1 MSFDGQWATSFG
13 PMTLRQEGGSV
24 TGTYGRNGTENSIE
38 GTVEAGQL
46 TFRYEEAN
54 ERGTGWFRL
63 RRPSSFGGEYQVGG
77 NARSLP
83 WQGWRGF
90 DGLWDTSLGRLRL
103 MQEAGRVWGSSE
115 ADASVRLE
123 GDLEAGGRLAFRL
136 EGGALKGGGHF
147 DLDSAGYLV
156 GGEWSEDGQPAGTV
170 RGQRAMPRPGI
181 TWLVVLE
188 AHRQRALDDNEYA
201 LGRTL
206 REVFARLPWTMVRHR
221 FYDGEAS
228 LLHWCRQLLYLPEPA
243 VLVVCGRGEA
253 NGAAVAGGTIGQMG
267 GQMGGLTGMIDSLR
281 FADGLKLLH
290 VSASAA
296 LAGQEAGRALREA
309 PFPVSG
315 YTANVDPAQCA
326 LAEFV
331 YLDMILDKGL
341 TPDKAAEQLPL
352 LVRFAGAETLPGSP
366 YRSAGFTFVGP
377 DARLAEA
384 TFGPQPGTVSRSKL
398 H

>member
-13 PMTLRQEGGSV
+13 QMTLRQEGARV
-24 TGTYGRNGTENSIE
+24 TGTYGRNGTENTIE
-38 GTVEAGQL
+38 GTVEAGQF

-54 ERGTGWFRL
+54 ERGTGSFRL
-63 RRPSSFGGEYQVGG
+63 RRPSSFSGEYLAVG

-103 MQEAGRVWGSSE
+103 VEEAGRVWGSSE
-115 ADASVRLE
+115 LDASVRLE
-123 GDLEAGGRLAFRL
+123 GDVEAGGRLAFRL
-136 EGGALKGGGHF
+136 EGTTLKGGGHI
-147 DLDSAGYLV
+147 DLDSAGYLID
-156 GGEWSEDGQPAGTV
+156 GEWGEDGQSVGAV
-170 RGQRAMPRPGI
+170 RGQRAMPRPGL
-181 TWLVVLE
+181 TWLIVLE
-188 AHRQRALDDNEYA
+188 AHRQRALDDNEFA

-206 REVFARLPWTMVRHR
+206 RELFARLPWTMVRHR
-221 FYDGEAS
+221 FYDDEAG
-228 LLHWCRQLLYLPEPA
+228 LLHWCRQLLYLPEPS
-243 VLVVCGRGEA
+243 VLVVYGRGQI
-253 NGAAVAGGTIGQMG
+253 GPGIAASSIG
-267 GQMGGLTGMIDSLR
+267 LAGMIDSLR

-290 VSASAA
+290 VSAAA
-296 LAGQEAGRALREA
+296 SLAGQEAGRALREA

-315 YTANVDPAQCA
+315 YTAEVDVGQCS
-326 LAEFV
+326 LVEFI

-341 TPDKAAEQLPL
+341 TPEKAAEQLPS

-366 YRSAGFTFVGP
+366 YRATGFTLAGP

-384 TFGPQPGTVSRSKL
+384 TLGPQPGPVSRSKL

>member
-13 PMTLRQEGGSV
+13 PMTLRQEGARV
-24 TGTYGRNGTENSIE
+24 TGTYGRNGTENTIE
-38 GTVEAGQL
+38 GTVEAGQF

-54 ERGTGWFRL
+54 ERGTGCFRL
-63 RRPSSFGGEYQVGG
+63 RRPGSFGGEYLAVG

-103 MQEAGRVWGSSE
+103 VQEAGRVWGSSE
-115 ADASVRLE
+115 VDASVRLE

-147 DLDSAGYLV
+147 DLDSAGYLID
-156 GGEWSEDGQPAGTV
+156 GEWSEDGQPAGAV

-188 AHRQRALDDNEYA
+188 AHRQRALDDNEFA

-206 REVFARLPWTMVRHR
+206 RELFARLPWTIVRHR
-221 FYDGEAS
+221 FYDGQVS
-228 LLHWCRQLLYLPEPA
+228 LLHWCRQLLYLPEPS
-243 VLVVCGRGEA
+243 VLVVYGRGEA
-253 NGAAVAGGTIGQMG
+253 RGTAVAAGTI
-267 GQMGGLTGMIDSLR
+267 GLTGMIDSLR

-290 VSASAA
+290 VSASAS

-352 LVRFAGAETLPGSP
+352 LVRFAGAEALPASP
-366 YRSAGFTFVGP
+366 YGPSGFAFVGP
-377 DARLAEA
+377 DVRLAEA
-384 TFGPQPGTVSRSKL
+384 TVGPQPGAVSRSKL